1 MARIC
6 AAADGGAAGTAAG
19 QPRVGSGVGGLAP
32 AAVLDS
38 AGGYLRAVVSVLR
51 CGGRCDVGGARL
63 ALGKDRREPAASH
76 AAARGRE
83 QLQGHCALG
92 GTGRGARVRIEPFA
106 SCMAH
111 GGGAVGMCGVL
122 SGADAENAPG
132 PSRLSRGQLV
142 KIFDLREYGAVE
154 TLHLG
159 VGRFDD
165 EIFVR
170 GMGAVPVS
178 EAEVAGGEA
187 ERIAGEDAPGPRAGQ
202 ARPEYGL

>member
-1 MARIC
+1 IC

-92 GTGRGARVRIEPFA
+92 GTGRGAPVRVEPFA
-106 SCMAH
+106 SCMGH
-111 GGGAVGMCGVL
+111 GGGGWGEWGGIFCWG
-122 SGADAENAPG
+122 GAKRPPPAPT
-132 PSRLSRGQLV
+132 SR
-142 KIFDLREYGAVE
+142 
-154 TLHLG
+154 
-159 VGRFDD
+159 
-165 EIFVR
+165 
-170 GMGAVPVS
+170 
-178 EAEVAGGEA
+178 
-187 ERIAGEDAPGPRAGQ
+187 APR
-202 ARPEYGL
+202 RN